1 MNIKK
6 QKNSFFR
13 PSLFQ
18 LEDRLTPTTNPLGY
32 VQPNLIT
39 ANPST
44 KVLDITYTAHVSTQS
59 LETLASSAAP
69 TTGFLTYSWIIN
81 DGFNSVY
88 NSATSTYQ
96 ASVLTTGDTYPAPT
110 LRVNRG
116 DTLRIT
122 LLNELEGQAFES
134 LQIPATP
141 IYVDGVLVQPPNLT
155 EMPLNNHTHGLH
167 ISPNFSSDNVLLS
180 MPAGQGFVYEYKIGD
195 NQPDGLYWMHPHN
208 HMYSTDQVAR
218 GLSSMLI
225 VGQPDSSIVNI
236 SSLPERTMALQA
248 QNVIPAAGSTPQS
261 ITGGNGNQLTINGLV
276 NPVITVQPGQ
286 TEVWNIANMTSGR
299 TTQFQLVNTTTNTFQ
314 DIVVVAQDGVAYDTP
329 VIITA
334 ATQGTQPLT
343 LGTGGRYSILVTA
356 PSVGQSVK
364 LLMSSPQN
372 NQVGSLVTNPAITT
386 NNIFN
391 IVMTSAGAPV
401 TPLTP
406 PITTSTKLT
415 TAGYDAFVDLST
427 ATVDEN
433 RSVTFS
439 IKTPTGAA
447 NNNNAQFQ
455 INGEVFPNPQI
466 SQPRLNDV
474 EEWTLINNSIVP
486 HPFHYHVNDIQVMS
500 MFVPTNNANKGM
512 VTVTSPQQWYQ
523 DVVLVPAAQVD
534 ANNNVITPGRVVI
547 RIKNLDFTGS
557 FVYHCHILAHE
568 DRGMM
573 SLNTVQPE
581 TPIYATGAGAGGGP
595 AVNVYSGIDNSVL
608 ASFFAFEQDFT
619 GGVQTAV
626 ADVNND
632 GISDV
637 IVGAGA
643 GGGPRVQVFNGAT
656 NFTTTLFDFFA
667 FSTAFTGGV
676 DVAGGDFNADGF
688 ADIVVGAGAG
698 GGPQVNIFDGQTGN
712 LLTQFFAYD
721 QSFRGGVTVAVGDV
735 DGSSFNSVVT
745 GAGAGGGSHVKSFRN
760 SRFFMIGET
769 PILPGNQSI
778 SMNQTGE
785 FMAYEAAY
793 TGGVQVAVGLN
804 SGTPF
809 GGFYRILTG
818 TLTAGPEVTI
828 WQAMENHDTTMDTP
842 DVMFEKVSDFFAFD
856 STQTTGVRVGSVAVS
871 TGSDFLAATGYGT
884 STVVRRYS
892 LLPGATQPTLEEEF
906 YPYSSLFD
914 GGANLGGTY

>member
-6 QKNSFFR
+6 KKNVFFR
-13 PSLFQ
+13 PSLFR

-32 VQPNLIT
+32 VEPNVIT
-39 ANPST
+39 ANPT
-44 KVLDITYTAHVSTQS
+44 THVLDITYTAHVSTQL
-59 LETLASSAAP
+59 LETL
-69 TTGFLTYSWIIN
+69 TTPAVNTIGFLTYSWIIN

-88 NSATSTYQ
+88 NSTTAAYDP
-96 ASVLTTGDTYPAPT
+96 SVITTGDSYPAPT
-110 LRVNRG
+110 LKVNRG

-122 LLNELEGQAFES
+122 LLNELEGQAFEA

-167 ISPNFSSDNVLLS
+167 VSPNFSSDNVLLS
-180 MPAGQGFVYEYKIGD
+180 MPAGQGFVYEYKID
-195 NQPDGLYWMHPHN
+195 QAQPDGLYWVHPHN
-208 HMYSTDQVAR
+208 HMYSTEQVAR

-225 VGQPDSSIVNI
+225 VGTPDSSIVQLAN
-236 SSLPERTMALQA
+236 LPERTMALQA
-248 QNVIPAAGSTPQS
+248 QNVIPAAGSTPQA
-261 ITGGNGNQLTINGLV
+261 INGGTGNQLTINGLV
-276 NPVITVQPGQ
+276 NPVITAQPGQ
-286 TEVWNIANMTSGR
+286 TEVWNIANMTSGL
-299 TTQFQLVNTTTNTFQ
+299 TTQFSLKNTTTNTFQ
-314 DIVVVAQDGVAYDTP
+314 DIVVVAQDGVAYNTP
-329 VIITA
+329 VTLTA
-334 ATQGTQPLT
+334 AQQAGGTLLT

-356 PSVGQSVK
+356 PAVAGQSVR
-364 LLMSSPQN
+364 LQMNSQN
-372 NQVGSLVTNPAITT
+372 NAGINNTYNVTMTASGTLVSSLP
-386 NNIFN
+386 
-391 IVMTSAGAPV
+391 
-401 TPLTP
+401 TPTV
-406 PITTSTKLT
+406 LT
-415 TAGYDAFVDLST
+415 TTGYSAYTDLST
-427 ATVDEN
+427 ATVAEN
-433 RSVTFS
+433 RTVTFTIDPNPAGNGGNS
-439 IKTPTGAA
+439 
-447 NNNNAQFQ
+447 QFQ

-466 SQPRLNDV
+466 SQPMLNDV
-474 EEWTLINNSIVP
+474 EEWTLINNSKVP
-486 HPFHYHVNDIQVMS
+486 HPFHYHVNDVQVMS
-500 MFVPTNNANKGM
+500 MFVPSNNKNIGM
-512 VTVTSPQQWYQ
+512 VTVTTPQQWYQ

-534 ANNNVITPGRVVI
+534 ANGTVITPGRVVI

-595 AVNVYSGIDNSVL
+595 AVSVYNSLDNSIL
-608 ASFFAFEQDFT
+608 NTFFAFEEGFT

-637 IVGAGA
+637 IVGAGP
-643 GGGPRVQVFNGAT
+643 GGGPRVIVYDGST
-656 NFTTTLFDFFA
+656 NFTTQLFDFFA
-667 FSTAFTGGV
+667 FSTSFTGGV
-676 DVAGGDFNADGF
+676 SVAGGDFNADGF
-688 ADIVVGAGAG
+688 ADIVVGAGPG

-721 QSFRGGVTVAVGDV
+721 QSFRGGVTVAVGDI

-760 SRFFMIGET
+760 SRFFMIGDT

-785 FMAYEAAY
+785 FMAYEEAY

-804 SGTPF
+804 SGAPY

-818 TLTAGPEVTI
+818 TLTGGPEVTI

-842 DVMFEKVSDFFAFD
+842 EVMFEKVADFFAFD

-871 TGSDFLAATGYGT
+871 TGSDFLAATGSGI

-892 LLPGATQPTLEEEF
+892 LLPGASQPTLEEEF
-906 YPYSSLFD
+906 FPFTDGFD

>member
-1 MNIKK
+1 MNLFKEPGMNFKK
-6 QKNSFFR
+6 KKNNFFR

-18 LEDRLTPTTNPLGY
+18 FEDRLTPTTNPLGY

-39 ANPST
+39 ANPTT
-44 KVLDITYTAHVSTQS
+44 KVLDITYDAHVSTQL
-59 LETLASSAAP
+59 LETLASSAVP
-69 TTGFLTYSWIIN
+69 TTGFLTYRWTIN
-81 DGFNSVY
+81 DGFNSIY
-88 NSATSTYQ
+88 NSTTSTYDPS
-96 ASVLTTGDTYPAPT
+96 AIVTGDTYPAPT

-122 LLNELEGQAFES
+122 LLNDLEGTAFES

-155 EMPLNNHTHGLH
+155 EMPLNNHTHGLN
-167 ISPNFSSDNVLLS
+167 ISPNGSSDNVLLTL
-180 MPAGQGFVYEYKIGD
+180 PAGQGFVYEYKISD
-195 NQPDGLYWMHPHN
+195 TQPDGLYWIHPHN
-208 HMYSTDQVAR
+208 HMYSTEQVSR

-225 VGQPDSSIVNI
+225 VGQPDSSIVQI
-236 SSLPERTMALQA
+236 ASLPERTMALQG
-248 QNVIPAAGSTPQS
+248 QNVVTASGSTPQA
-261 ITGGNGNQLTINGLV
+261 INGGTGNQLTINGLV
-276 NPVITVQPGQ
+276 NPTITASPGQ
-286 TEVWNIANMTSGR
+286 TEVWNIANMTSGL
-299 TTQFQLVNTTTNTFQ
+299 TIQLSLKNISTNTFQ
-314 DIVVVAQDGVAYDTP
+314 DIVVVAQDGVNYSTP
-329 VIITA
+329 VTLTA
-334 ATQGTQPLT
+334 AQQAAGTMLT
-343 LGTGGRYSILVTA
+343 MGTGSRYSILVNA
-356 PSVGQSVK
+356 PAVAGQSVR
-364 LLMSSPQN
+364 LQMNSPNNTGINNLYNVTMTANNSTPVSSLP
-372 NQVGSLVTNPAITT
+372 TPTT
-386 NNIFN
+386 
-391 IVMTSAGAPV
+391 
-401 TPLTP
+401 
-406 PITTSTKLT
+406 LT
-415 TAGYDAFVDLST
+415 TTGYTAYTDLST
-427 ATVDEN
+427 ATVTEN
-433 RSVTFS
+433 RTVTFT
-439 IKTPTGAA
+439 IDPNPAGNGA
-447 NNNNAQFQ
+447 NSQFQ

-466 SQPRLNDV
+466 SQPRLNTV
-474 EEWTLINNSIVP
+474 EEWTLVNNSKVP
-486 HPFHYHVNDIQVMS
+486 HPFHYHVNDVQVMS
-500 MFVPTNNANKGM
+500 VFVPSNTKNSGM
-512 VTVTSPQQWYQ
+512 TTVTTRQPWYQ

-534 ANNNVITPGRVVI
+534 ANGNVIAPGRAVI
-547 RIKNLDFTGS
+547 RIKNLDYTGS
-557 FVYHCHILAHE
+557 FVYHCHILQHE

-581 TPIYATGAGAGGGP
+581 TPIYVTGAGAGGGP
-595 AVNVYSGIDNSVL
+595 AVNVYSGVDNTVL
-608 ASFFAFEQDFT
+608 ASFFAFEENFT

-688 ADIVVGAGAG
+688 ADMVVGAGPG
-698 GGPQVNIFDGQTGN
+698 GGPQVNIFDGRTGN
-712 LLTQFFAYD
+712 ILTQFYAYD
-721 QSFRGGVTVAVGDV
+721 VSFTGGVTVAVGDV

-745 GAGAGGGSHVKSFRN
+745 GAGAGGGSHVKTFRN
-760 SRFFMIGET
+760 SRFFMIGDT

-778 SMNQTGE
+778 SMNLTSE

-804 SGTPF
+804 SGSPY

-828 WQAMENHDTTMDTP
+828 WQAMENQNMTMDTP
-842 DVMFEKVSDFFAFD
+842 EVTFELVTRFYAFN

-871 TGSDFLAATGYGT
+871 NGSDFLAATGSGT

-892 LLPGATQPTLEEEF
+892 LLPGASQPTLEEEF

>member
-6 QKNSFFR
+6 KKNSFFK
-13 PSLFQ
+13 PSLFL
-18 LEDRLTPTTNPLGY
+18 LEDRITPTTNPLGY
-32 VQPNLIT
+32 VQPNVIT
-39 ANPST
+39 ANPT
-44 KVLDITYTAHVSTQS
+44 TRLLDITYTAHVSTQS
-59 LETLASSAAP
+59 LETLASSAVP
-69 TTGFLTYSWIIN
+69 TTGFLTYSWTIN

-88 NSATSTYQ
+88 NSTTSAYDP
-96 ASVLTTGDTYPAPT
+96 SVLTTGDTYPAPT
-110 LRVNRG
+110 LKVNRG

-122 LLNELEGQAFES
+122 LLNDLEGQAFEA

-180 MPAGQGFVYEYKIGD
+180 MPAGQGFVYEYKID
-195 NQPDGLYWMHPHN
+195 QAQPDGLYWMHPHN
-208 HMYSTDQVAR
+208 HMYSTEQVAR

-225 VGQPDSSIVNI
+225 VGQPDSSIVQLAN
-236 SSLPERTMALQA
+236 LPERTMALQA
-248 QNVIPAAGSTPQS
+248 QNVIPAAGSTPQA
-261 ITGGNGNQLTINGLV
+261 INGGTGNQLTINGLI
-276 NPVITVQPGQ
+276 NPTITAQPGQ
-286 TEVWNIANMTSGR
+286 TEVWNIANMTSGL
-299 TTQFQLVNTTTNTFQ
+299 TTQFSLKNTTTNTFQ
-314 DIVVVAQDGVAYDTP
+314 DIVVVAQDGVAYNTP
-329 VIITA
+329 VTLTA
-334 ATQGTQPLT
+334 AQQAGGTLLT

-356 PSVGQSVK
+356 PAVAGQSVR
-364 LLMSSPQN
+364 LQMNSQN
-372 NQVGSLVTNPAITT
+372 NAAINNLYNVT
-386 NNIFN
+386 
-391 IVMTSAGAPV
+391 MTSSGAPV
-401 TPLTP
+401 SSLPTP
-406 PITTSTKLT
+406 TTLT
-415 TAGYDAFVDLST
+415 TTGYQAFVNLST

-433 RSVTFS
+433 RTVTFTIDPNPAGNGGNS
-439 IKTPTGAA
+439 
-447 NNNNAQFQ
+447 QFQ

-474 EEWTLINNSIVP
+474 EEWTLINNSKVP
-486 HPFHYHVNDIQVMS
+486 HPFHYHVNDVQVMS
-500 MFVPTNNANKGM
+500 MFVPSNTKNIGM

-534 ANNNVITPGRVVI
+534 ANGTVITPGRVVI

-608 ASFFAFEQDFT
+608 ASFFAFEEDFT

-643 GGGPRVQVFNGAT
+643 GGGPRVQVFDGAT

-667 FSTAFTGGV
+667 FSTEFSGGV

-688 ADIVVGAGAG
+688 ADIVVGAGPG

-712 LLTQFFAYD
+712 ILTQFFAYD

-735 DGSSFNSVVT
+735 DGSSFNSVIT

-760 SRFFMIGET
+760 SRFFDIDAAR
-769 PILPGNQSI
+769 ILPGNQSI
-778 SMNQTGE
+778 TMNQTGE

-818 TLTAGPEVTI
+818 TLTGGPEVTI

-842 DVMFEKVSDFFAFD
+842 EVMFEKVADFFAFD
-856 STQTTGVRVGSVAVS
+856 SNLTTGVRVGSVAVS
-871 TGSDFLAATGYGT
+871 NGSDFLAATGFGT
-884 STVVRRYS
+884 STVVKRFS

-906 YPYSSLFD
+906 SPFTVGFD

>member
-1 MNIKK
+1 MNFKK
-6 QKNSFFR
+6 KKNNFFR

-44 KVLDITYTAHVSTQS
+44 KVLDIIYDAHVSTQP
-59 LETLASSAAP
+59 LETLTSSAVP
-69 TTGFLTYSWIIN
+69 TTGFLTYRWTIN
-81 DGFNSVY
+81 DGINSVY
-88 NSATSTYQ
+88 NSTTSTYDPS
-96 ASVLTTGDTYPAPT
+96 AIVTGDTYPAPT

-122 LLNELEGQAFES
+122 LLNDLEGTAFES

-180 MPAGQGFVYEYKIGD
+180 MPAGQGFVYQYTIPD
-195 NQPDGLYWMHPHN
+195 TQPDGLYWIHPHN
-208 HMYSTDQVAR
+208 HMYSTEQVAR

-225 VGQPDSSIVNI
+225 VGQPDSSIVQI
-236 SSLPERTMALQA
+236 ASLRERTMALQGQSVVSA
-248 QNVIPAAGSTPQS
+248 SGSTSQA
-261 ITGGNGNQLTINGLV
+261 INGNQATQLTINGLV
-276 NPVITVQPGQ
+276 NPTLTAQPGQ
-286 TEVWNIANMTSGR
+286 TEVWNIANMTSGL
-299 TTQFQLVNTTTNTFQ
+299 TIQLSLKNTSTNTFQ
-314 DIVVVAQDGVAYDTP
+314 DIVVVAQDGVNYSTP
-329 VIITA
+329 VTLTA
-334 ATQGTQPLT
+334 AQQAGGTLLT
-343 LGTGGRYSILVTA
+343 MGTGSRYSILVNA
-356 PSVGQSVK
+356 PAVAGQSVR
-364 LLMSSPQN
+364 LQMNSPNNTGINNLYNVTMTASGSPVSSLP
-372 NQVGSLVTNPAITT
+372 TPTT
-386 NNIFN
+386 
-391 IVMTSAGAPV
+391 
-401 TPLTP
+401 
-406 PITTSTKLT
+406 LT
-415 TAGYDAFVDLST
+415 TTGYTAYTDLST
-427 ATVDEN
+427 ATVAEN
-433 RSVTFS
+433 RTVTFT
-439 IKTPTGAA
+439 IDPNPAGNGA
-447 NNNNAQFQ
+447 NSQFQ

-466 SQPRLNDV
+466 SQPRLNTV
-474 EEWTLINNSIVP
+474 EEWTLINNSKVP

-500 MFVPTNNANKGM
+500 IFVPSNTKNSGM
-512 VTVTSPQQWYQ
+512 STVTTRQPWYQ
-523 DVVLVPAAQVD
+523 DVILVPAAQVD
-534 ANNNVITPGRVVI
+534 ANGNVIAPGRVVI

-557 FVYHCHILAHE
+557 FVYHCHILQHE

-581 TPIYATGAGAGGGP
+581 TPIYVTGAGAGGGP

-608 ASFFAFEQDFT
+608 ASFFAFEEDFT

-688 ADIVVGAGAG
+688 ADIVVGAGPG
-698 GGPQVNIFDGQTGN
+698 GGPQVNIFDGRTGN
-712 LLTQFFAYD
+712 ILTQFYAYD
-721 QSFRGGVTVAVGDV
+721 VSFTGGVTVAVGDV

-745 GAGAGGGSHVKSFRN
+745 GAGAGGGSHVKTFRN
-760 SRFFMIGET
+760 SRFFMIGDT

-778 SMNQTGE
+778 SMNLTSE

-804 SGTPF
+804 SGSPY

-818 TLTAGPEVTI
+818 TLSAGPEVTI
-828 WQAMENHDTTMDTP
+828 WEAMEAHDITMDTP
-842 DVMFEKVSDFFAFD
+842 EVTFELVTRFYAFN

-871 TGSDFLAATGYGT
+871 NGSDFLAATGSGI
-884 STVVRRYS
+884 SAVVKRFS
-892 LLPGATQPTLEEEF
+892 LLPGASQPTLEEEF
-906 YPYSSLFD
+906 YPYSSLFS

>member
-1 MNIKK
+1 
-6 QKNSFFR
+6 
-13 PSLFQ
+13 
-18 LEDRLTPTTNPLGY
+18 
-32 VQPNLIT
+32 
-39 ANPST
+39 
-44 KVLDITYTAHVSTQS
+44 
-59 LETLASSAAP
+59 
-69 TTGFLTYSWIIN
+69 
-81 DGFNSVY
+81 
-88 NSATSTYQ
+88 
-96 ASVLTTGDTYPAPT
+96 
-110 LRVNRG
+110 
-116 DTLRIT
+116 
-122 LLNELEGQAFES
+122 
-134 LQIPATP
+134 
-141 IYVDGVLVQPPNLT
+141 
-155 EMPLNNHTHGLH
+155 
-167 ISPNFSSDNVLLS
+167 
-180 MPAGQGFVYEYKIGD
+180 
-195 NQPDGLYWMHPHN
+195 
-208 HMYSTDQVAR
+208 MYSTEQVAR

-225 VGQPDSSIVNI
+225 VGQPDSSIVELA
-236 SSLPERTMALQA
+236 SLPERTMALQA
-248 QNVIPAAGSTPQS
+248 QNVSNAGTATQS
-261 ITGGNGNQLTINGLV
+261 ITGGTGNQLTINGLI
-276 NPVITVQPGQ
+276 NSTITAQPGQ
-286 TEVWNIANMTSGR
+286 TEVWNIANMTSGL
-299 TTQFQLVNTTTNTFQ
+299 TAQFQLVNTTTNTFQ
-314 DIVVVAQDGVAYDTP
+314 DIVVVAQDGVPYNTP

-334 ATQGTQPLT
+334 AQQAAGNPQTAGTPLT

-356 PSVGQSVK
+356 PSVGQSIK
-364 LLMSSPQN
+364 LLISSPQN
-372 NQVGSLVTNPAITT
+372 TALGALVKGANPAAITA
-386 NNIFN
+386 NNKFN

-415 TAGYDAFVDLST
+415 TAGYDPFVDLST
-427 ATVDEN
+427 ATVAEN
-433 RSVTFS
+433 RTVTFTIDPNPAGNGGNS
-439 IKTPTGAA
+439 
-447 NNNNAQFQ
+447 QFQ
-455 INGEVFPNPQI
+455 INDQVFPNPKI
-466 SQPRLNDV
+466 SQPMLNDV
-474 EEWTLINNSIVP
+474 EEWTLINNSKVP

-500 MFVPTNNANKGM
+500 MFVPSNTKNTGM
-512 VTVTSPQQWYQ
+512 VTVTTPQQWYQ

-534 ANNNVITPGRVVI
+534 SNGNVITPGRVVI
-547 RIKNLDFTGS
+547 RIKNLDYTGS

-608 ASFFAFEQDFT
+608 ASFFAFEEDFK

-667 FSTAFTGGV
+667 FSTAFSGGV
-676 DVAGGDFNADGF
+676 SVAGGDFNADGF
-688 ADIVVGAGAG
+688 ADIVVGAGPG

-712 LLTQFFAYD
+712 ILTQFFAYD

-745 GAGAGGGSHVKSFRN
+745 GAGAGGGPNVRTFRN
-760 SRFFMIGET
+760 SRFFDIDAAR
-769 PILPGNQSI
+769 ILPGNQSI
-778 SMNQTGE
+778 SMNQTSS
-785 FMAYEAAY
+785 FFAYETSY

-828 WQAMENHDTTMDTP
+828 WQAMENEDMTTMDTP
-842 DVMFEKVSDFFAFD
+842 DVMFEKVTDFFAFD

-871 TGSDFLAATGYGT
+871 NGSDFLAATGSGI

-892 LLPGATQPTLEEEF
+892 LLPGASQPTLEEEF
-906 YPYSSLFD
+906 SPFTDGFD

>member
-1 MNIKK
+1 MCECFYLFSLKGCFVMNIKK
-6 QKNSFFR
+6 KKNSFFR
-13 PSLFQ
+13 PSLFL
-18 LEDRLTPTTNPLGY
+18 LEDRITPTTNPLGY
-32 VQPNLIT
+32 VEPNLIT

-44 KVLDITYTAHVSTQS
+44 KVLDITYTAHVSTQP
-59 LETLASSAAP
+59 LETLTSSAVP
-69 TTGFLTYSWIIN
+69 TTGFLTYSYTIT
-81 DGFNSVY
+81 DGSMSVY
-88 NSATSTYQ
+88 NSTTSKYDP
-96 ASVLTTGDTYPAPT
+96 SGVLMGDSYTGPT
-110 LRVNRG
+110 LKVNRG

-122 LLNELEGQAFES
+122 LLNKL
-134 LQIPATP
+134 
-141 IYVDGVLVQPPNLT
+141 DNLGNLNIASVEDPTTVIT

-180 MPAGQGFVYEYKIGD
+180 MPAGQGFVYEYKID
-195 NQPDGLYWMHPHN
+195 QAQPDGLYWIHPHN
-208 HMYSTDQVAR
+208 HMYSTEQVAR

-225 VGQPDSSIVNI
+225 VGQPDSSIVELA
-236 SSLPERTMALQA
+236 SLPERTMALQA
-248 QNVIPAAGSTPQS
+248 QNVSNAGTANQSISGST
-261 ITGGNGNQLTINGLV
+261 GNQLTINGLV
-276 NPVITVQPGQ
+276 NPVITAQPGQ
-286 TEVWNIANMTSGR
+286 TEVWNIANMTSGL
-299 TTQFQLVNTTTNTFQ
+299 TTQFSLKNTTTNTFQ
-314 DIVVVAQDGVAYDTP
+314 DIVVVAQDGVNYSTP
-329 VIITA
+329 VTITA
-334 ATQGTQPLT
+334 VQQVGGAFLT

-356 PSVGQSVK
+356 PAVAGQSVR
-364 LLMSSPQN
+364 LQMNSPN
-372 NQVGSLVTNPAITT
+372 NTAINNLYNVT
-386 NNIFN
+386 
-391 IVMTSAGAPV
+391 MTSSGAPV
-401 TPLTP
+401 SSLPTPTA
-406 PITTSTKLT
+406 LT
-415 TAGYDAFVDLST
+415 TTGYMAYTDLST

-433 RSVTFS
+433 RTVTFTIDPNPAGNGGNS
-439 IKTPTGAA
+439 
-447 NNNNAQFQ
+447 QFQ

-474 EEWTLINNSIVP
+474 EEWTLINNSKVP

-500 MFVPTNNANKGM
+500 MFVPSNTKNTGM
-512 VTVTSPQQWYQ
+512 VTVTTPQQWYQ

-534 ANNNVITPGRVVI
+534 SNGNVIAPGRVVI

-581 TPIYATGAGAGGGP
+581 TPIYVTGAGQGGGP

-608 ASFFAFEQDFT
+608 ASFFAFESSFT

-632 GISDV
+632 GISDL
-637 IVGAGA
+637 IVGAGP
-643 GGGPRVQVFNGAT
+643 GGGPRVIVYNGAT

-667 FSTAFTGGV
+667 FSSSFTGGV

-698 GGPQVNIFDGQTGN
+698 GGPQVNIFDGRTGN
-712 LLTQFFAYD
+712 VLTQFYAYD

-745 GAGAGGGSHVKSFRN
+745 GAGAGGGPNVRTFRN
-760 SRFFMIGET
+760 SRFFDIDAAR
-769 PILPGNQSI
+769 ILPGNQSI
-778 SMNQTGE
+778 SMNQTSS
-785 FMAYEAAY
+785 FFAYETSY

-804 SGTPF
+804 SGAPF

-828 WQAMENHDTTMDTP
+828 WQAKENHGITMDTP
-842 DVMFEKVSDFFAFD
+842 DIMFERVTQFFAFD

-871 TGSDFLAATGYGT
+871 NGSDFLAATGSGT
-884 STVVRRYS
+884 ATVVKRFS

-906 YPYSSLFD
+906 SPYSPLFD

>member
-6 QKNSFFR
+6 KKNSFFK
-13 PSLFQ
+13 PCLLN
-18 LEDRLTPTTNPLGY
+18 LEDRITPTTNPLGY
-32 VQPNLIT
+32 VQPNLIS

-44 KVLDITYTAHVSTQS
+44 KFLDITYTAHVSIQP
-59 LETLASSAAP
+59 LETLTTPAVN
-69 TTGFLTYSWIIN
+69 TTGFLTYKWTIN
-81 DGFNSVY
+81 DGLNSVY

-96 ASVLTTGDTYPAPT
+96 PSVSTQGDTFPAPT
-110 LRVNRG
+110 LKVNRG

-122 LLNELEGQAFES
+122 FQNELEGQAFEA

-180 MPAGQGFVYEYKIGD
+180 MPAGQGFVYEYKID
-195 NQPDGLYWMHPHN
+195 QAQPDGLYWIHPHN
-208 HMYSTDQVAR
+208 HMYSTEQVAR

-225 VGQPDSSIVNI
+225 VGQPDSSIVELA
-236 SSLPERTMALQA
+236 SLPERTMALQA
-248 QNVIPAAGSTPQS
+248 QNVSNAGTANQS
-261 ITGGNGNQLTINGLV
+261 ISGGTGNQLTINGLV
-276 NPVITVQPGQ
+276 NPVITAQPGQ
-286 TEVWNIANMTSGR
+286 TEVWNIANMTSGL
-299 TTQFQLVNTTTNTFQ
+299 TTQFSLKNTTTNTFQ
-314 DIVVVAQDGVAYDTP
+314 DIVVVAQDGVNYSTP
-329 VIITA
+329 VTITA
-334 ATQGTQPLT
+334 AQQVGGAFLT

-356 PSVGQSVK
+356 PAVAGQSVR
-364 LLMSSPQN
+364 LQMNSPN
-372 NQVGSLVTNPAITT
+372 NTAINNLYNVT
-386 NNIFN
+386 
-391 IVMTSAGAPV
+391 MTSSGAPV
-401 TPLTP
+401 SSLPTPTA
-406 PITTSTKLT
+406 LT
-415 TAGYDAFVDLST
+415 TTGYMAYTDLST

-433 RSVTFS
+433 RTVTFTIDPNPAGNGGNS
-439 IKTPTGAA
+439 
-447 NNNNAQFQ
+447 QFQ

-474 EEWTLINNSIVP
+474 EEWTLINNSKVP

-500 MFVPTNNANKGM
+500 MFVPSNTKNTGM
-512 VTVTSPQQWYQ
+512 VTVTTPQQWYQ

-534 ANNNVITPGRVVI
+534 SNGNVIAPGRVVI

-608 ASFFAFEQDFT
+608 ASFFAFEEDFK

-667 FSTAFTGGV
+667 FSTEFSGGV

-688 ADIVVGAGAG
+688 ADIVVGAGPG
-698 GGPQVNIFDGQTGN
+698 GGPQVSIFDGQTGN
-712 LLTQFFAYD
+712 VLTQFFAYD

-760 SRFFMIGET
+760 SRFFMIGDT

-818 TLTAGPEVTI
+818 TLTGGPEVTI

-842 DVMFEKVSDFFAFD
+842 EVMFEKVTDFFAFD

-871 TGSDFLAATGYGT
+871 NGSDFLAATGSGT
-884 STVVRRYS
+884 STLVRRYS
-892 LLPGATQPTLEEEF
+892 LLPGASQPTLEEEF
-906 YPYSSLFD
+906 SPYSPLFD

>member
-6 QKNSFFR
+6 KKNSFFR

-18 LEDRLTPTTNPLGY
+18 LEDRFTPTTNPLGY
-32 VQPNLIT
+32 VEPNLIT
-39 ANPST
+39 ANPT
-44 KVLDITYTAHVSTQS
+44 TRLLDITYTAHVSTQL
-59 LETLASSAAP
+59 LETLTTPAVN

-88 NSATSTYQ
+88 NPTTSSYDP
-96 ASVLTTGDTYPAPT
+96 SVLTTGDSYPAPT
-110 LRVNRG
+110 LKVNRG

-122 LLNELEGQAFES
+122 LLNDLEGQAFEA

-180 MPAGQGFVYEYKIGD
+180 MPAGQGFVYEYKIGQD
-195 NQPDGLYWMHPHN
+195 QPDGLYWMHPHN
-208 HMYSTDQVAR
+208 HMYSTEQVAR

-225 VGQPDSSIVNI
+225 VGTPDSSIVELA
-236 SSLPERTMALQA
+236 SLPERSMALQA
-248 QNVIPAAGSTPQS
+248 QNVIPASGSTPQA
-261 ITGGNGNQLTINGLV
+261 INGGTGNQLTINGLV
-276 NPVITVQPGQ
+276 NPVITARPGQ
-286 TEVWNIANMTSGR
+286 TEVWNIANMTSGL
-299 TTQFQLVNTTTNTFQ
+299 TTQFTLKNTTTNTFQ
-314 DIVVVAQDGVAYDTP
+314 DIVVVAQDGVAYNTP
-329 VIITA
+329 VTLTA
-334 ATQGTQPLT
+334 AQQAGGTLLT

-356 PSVGQSVK
+356 PAVPGQSVR
-364 LLMSSPQN
+364 LQMNSQN
-372 NQVGSLVTNPAITT
+372 NAAINNLYNVT
-386 NNIFN
+386 
-391 IVMTSAGAPV
+391 MTSSGAPV
-401 TPLTP
+401 SSLPTP
-406 PITTSTKLT
+406 TTLT
-415 TAGYDAFVDLST
+415 TTGYQAFVNLST

-433 RSVTFS
+433 RTVTFTIDPNPAGNGGNS
-439 IKTPTGAA
+439 
-447 NNNNAQFQ
+447 QFQ

-474 EEWTLINNSIVP
+474 EEWTLINNSKVP
-486 HPFHYHVNDIQVMS
+486 HPFHYHVNDVQVMS
-500 MFVPTNNANKGM
+500 MFVPSNTKNIGM

-534 ANNNVITPGRVVI
+534 SNGTVIIPGRVVI

-581 TPIYATGAGAGGGP
+581 TPIYATGAGVGGGP

-608 ASFFAFEQDFT
+608 ATFFAFEEDFT

-643 GGGPRVQVFNGAT
+643 GGGPRVQVFDGAT

-667 FSTAFTGGV
+667 FSTAFSGGV
-676 DVAGGDFNADGF
+676 SVAGGDFNADGF
-688 ADIVVGAGAG
+688 ADIVVGAGPG

-712 LLTQFFAYD
+712 ILTQFFAYD

-735 DGSSFNSVVT
+735 DGSSFNSVIT

-760 SRFFMIGET
+760 SRFFMIGDT

-828 WQAMENHDTTMDTP
+828 WQAMESEDMMMDTP

-906 YPYSSLFD
+906 SPYTSLFD